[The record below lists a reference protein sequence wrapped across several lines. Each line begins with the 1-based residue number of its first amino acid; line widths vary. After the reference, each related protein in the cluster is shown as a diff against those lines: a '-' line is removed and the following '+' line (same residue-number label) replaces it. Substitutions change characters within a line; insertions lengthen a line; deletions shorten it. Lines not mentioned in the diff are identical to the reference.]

1 MLRKLFERFALM
13 PEGLVVPIGMVLV
26 SLLFGG
32 QAAAQG
38 TGPVVANPPTEN
50 ANGSWTY
57 TYTVTVPDESSDP
70 PNKKPCKDFHLE
82 CGTGTIG
89 GTPGPATA
97 GAPGRPGGGGALPGW
112 GSSGGQGGR
121 DVHWRMTD
129 TNGQPV
135 QPGGTFTVS
144 ITTPPGNG
152 DVPPLNPAKATITSD
167 GALRISPAGT
177 IYRPTNCLLHV
188 PGRKTGV
195 VSYLSAVPAGGW
207 AALFGYTGE
216 REPRAYAVLFGTGVA
231 DPPVTMGGIEIPL
244 SGPLELLT
252 FSQTAFVRNGI
263 GTSDSNGECDMEV
276 YLPSVLPS
284 GFRLYFALMYFD
296 PLSGWVVSG
305 PSSLT
310 VQ

>member
-1 MLRKLFERFALM
+1 MRRLFERFALVPDGIIVAIAM
-13 PEGLVVPIGMVLV
+13 ILVG
-26 SLLFGG
+26 LLFGG

-38 TGPVVANPPTEN
+38 TGPVVSNPPIQN

-57 TYTVTVPDESSDP
+57 TYTVTVPDENCNP

-112 GSSGGQGGR
+112 GVSGGQGGR

-135 QPGGTFTVS
+135 PPGGTFTVS

-152 DVPPLNPAKATITSD
+152 DVPPLNPAKFTITSD
-167 GALRISPAGT
+167 GALQISPAGT
-177 IYRPTNCLLHV
+177 ICRSARALLHV
-188 PGRKTGV
+188 PGRRTGV
-195 VSYLSAVPAGGW
+195 VSYVSVVPAGGW
-207 AALFGYTGE
+207 AALCGYTGE
-216 REPRAYAVLFGTGVA
+216 REPRTYAILFGTGVA
-231 DPPVTMGGIEIPL
+231 NPPVSMGGIDVPL
-244 SGPLELLT
+244 TGPNELLMLSLT
-252 FSQTAFVRNGI
+252 PFVRNGT
-263 GTSDSNGECDMEV
+263 GVSDFEGEFDAEA
-276 YLPSVLPS
+276 YLPSALPS
-284 GFRLYFALMYFD
+284 GFQLYFALMYFD
-296 PLSGWVVSG
+296 PVLGWVVSE